1 MRKSSIVFLTLL
13 AVATAAWADDPWK
26 QKSYKDWN
34 ENDVRQIMTDS
45 PWAKKVTIAFDVTPN
60 IGPLVSSSSGGGRGA
75 PSGGAGRDPG
85 SPSGTE
91 GDVPVFR
98 GGSLSFIV
106 QWASA
111 MTLRRAAV
119 RLAILHGTVSEADGE
134 KSLAAPVDYHGVA
147 VFGGNLAAFEKL
159 DEAALERVTYL
170 RPRKGKEKLAPK
182 AVEIQHGEGGKTIVG
197 VLFRFPKKLAN
208 GEEVVASDEKG
219 VEFVCMAGGVS
230 IRTTFEPQ
238 RMVTQEGADL

>member
-1 MRKSSIVFLTLL
+1 MRKISILFLTLL
-13 AVATAAWADDPWK
+13 AVATVAWAADPWK

-45 PWAKKVTIAFDVTPN
+45 PWAKKVTIAFDVTPKM
-60 IGPLVSSSSGGGRGA
+60 GPRASPSSGGGRGA
-75 PSGGAGRDPG
+75 PSGGGGRDPG
-85 SPSGTE
+85 SPTGTE
-91 GDVPVFR
+91 GDAPAF
-98 GGSLSFIV
+98 GGGTLSFTV

-119 RLAILHGTVSEADGE
+119 RLAILRGAVSEADGE
-134 KSLAAPVDYHGVA
+134 KSLAVPADYYGVA

-159 DEAALERVTYL
+159 DEAALERVAYL
-170 RPRKGKEKLAPK
+170 RPRKGKEKLAPR
-182 AVEIQHGEGGKTIVG
+182 AVEIQRGEDGKMIVG
-197 VLFRFPKKLAN
+197 ILFHFAKKLAN
-208 GEEVVASDEKG
+208 GEGVVASDEKE
-219 VEFVCMAGGVS
+219 VEFVCVAGGVS